1 MIKTNV
7 KLLRLM
13 EELAESEGTRGAI
26 TLRDLQPGQRLIA
39 QDQTLA
45 NVYIIKSG
53 VTKCFI
59 TEENEKDYIL
69 DFLGEG
75 EILGEI
81 EAIRHTRAGC
91 TIEAITPL
99 TVYTMSSAQFRHFME
114 SVPAFNAIVF
124 ELVVTRVSRIS
135 EKAARQ
141 QLYTLAEILPQ
152 LLSALQSQQITFTKQ
167 DLSEYLGISV
177 RSLNRLL
184 KDIDGTT
191 V

>member
-1 MIKTNV
+1 
-7 KLLRLM
+7 M
-13 EELAESEGTRGAI
+13 EDLAGNEGTRNAI
-26 TLRDLQPGQRLIA
+26 TLRELRPKQRLIS
-39 QDQTLA
+39 QDQALS

-53 VTKCFI
+53 VIKCYI
-59 TEENEKDYIL
+59 TEENAKDYIL

-75 EILGEI
+75 EVLGEI

-99 TVYTMSSAQFRHFME
+99 TVYTISSAQFRHFME
-114 SVPAFNAIVF
+114 TVPAFNAILF

-152 LLSALQSQQITFTKQ
+152 LLSALESQQITFTKQ

-184 KDIDGTT
+184 KDTGDAT